1 MKVSLLINSKIVL
14 VGLVLLSISSLTAIA
29 QTSNNPI
36 TVTTDKSTYAD
47 GSTIMISGTVTD
59 QLNIPISIVI
69 RDSSQNPVYL
79 SQVNPNPDNTY
90 STQAT
95 AGGDLWKAPGT
106 YEIDVTYG
114 GKDRTTKT
122 TFEFTGTV
130 PTSTEPQ
137 TNATGAIPEFGSLA
151 ASVFAISILIRSG
164 ARTSFANRDESPYFK
179 TSGNSHCLGFLFCF
193 FDGLIPCLV
202 LKFLWLINRKGQL

>member
-1 MKVSLLINSKIVL
+1 MKVSLLTSYKIVL
-14 VGLVLLSISSLTAIA
+14 TGLILLSISFLTAVA
-29 QTSNNPI
+29 QTSNSSI

-47 GSTIMISGTVTD
+47 GSTIIISGTVTD

-95 AGGDLWKAPGT
+95 AGGDLWKTPGT

-114 GKDRTTKT
+114 GKDRTSKT
-122 TFEFTGTV
+122 TFEFTATT
-130 PTSTEPQ
+130 TSTGNQ
-137 TNATGAIPEFGSLA
+137 TNATGVIPEFGSLA
-151 ASVFAISILIRSG
+151 ASVFAISILVVVIWYNRV
-164 ARTSFANRDESPYFK
+164 RHSFK
-179 TSGNSHCLGFLFCF
+179 
-193 FDGLIPCLV
+193 I
-202 LKFLWLINRKGQL
+202 

>member
-1 MKVSLLINSKIVL
+1 MKVSLLTNSKIIL
-14 VGLVLLSISSLTAIA
+14 VGLALLSISFLTAIA

-47 GSTIMISGTVTD
+47 GNTIIISGTVTD

-79 SQVNPNPDNTY
+79 SQVNSNPDNTY

-95 AGGDLWKAPGT
+95 AGGGLWKTPGT

-114 GKDRTTKT
+114 GKDRTAKT
-122 TFEFTGTV
+122 TFEFTGTS

-137 TNATGAIPEFGSLA
+137 TNSTEVIPEFGSLA
-151 ASVFAISILIRSG
+151 ASVFAIAILVVIWHGRIKQ
-164 ARTSFANRDESPYFK
+164 SF
-179 TSGNSHCLGFLFCF
+179 
-193 FDGLIPCLV
+193 
-202 LKFLWLINRKGQL
+202 